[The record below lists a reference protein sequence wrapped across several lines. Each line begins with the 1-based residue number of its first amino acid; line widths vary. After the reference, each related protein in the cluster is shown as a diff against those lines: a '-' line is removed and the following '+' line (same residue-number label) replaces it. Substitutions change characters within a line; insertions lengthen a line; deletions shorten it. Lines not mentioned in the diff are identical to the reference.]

1 MYGALSE
8 TKPCAAASL
17 RPLRKAQR
25 GLLTYVLPAAQ
36 QPDPCVGAPAHGRLV
51 ASVCERL
58 AAGVRVHLGGRGD
71 GAGNHVAATRVE
83 RSRRQN
89 AILVVAPTFP
99 QRRMN
104 RVRPASVEP
113 PVHEGRA
120 AILRRDV
127 AQVVGG
133 AGDDQPNVEQA
144 VIAKAVRGCGVKVMV
159 CGRELEC
166 SEGRHRLAG
175 WERAAGTHRRWGRKA
190 RRQRTSSGR
199 N

>member
-8 TKPCAAASL
+8 TKPCAGASL

-36 QPDPCVGAPAHGRLV
+36 QPDPCVGAPGHGRLV

-58 AAGVRVHLGGRGD
+58 AAGVGVHFGGRGD

-83 RSRRQN
+83 RSARQN
-89 AILVVAPTFP
+89 PILVVAPAVP

-104 RVRPASVEP
+104 RVRPAIVEP

-127 AQVVGG
+127 AQVVRG
-133 AGDDQPNVEQA
+133 AGDDQPDVQQA
-144 VIAKAVRGCGVKVMV
+144 VIAKAVRGCGIKVMV

-166 SEGRHRLAG
+166 SDRQHSYGERL
-175 WERAAGTHRRWGRKA
+175 GTHRRWGRKA

>member
-8 TKPCAAASL
+8 TKPCAAASI
-17 RPLRKAQR
+17 RPRRKAQR

-104 RVRPASVEP
+104 RVRPALVEP
-113 PVHEGRA
+113 PVHKGRVA
-120 AILRRDV
+120 VLRRDV
-127 AQVVGG
+127 AQVVRG
-133 AGDDQPNVEQA
+133 AGDDQSNVEQA
-144 VIAKAVRGCGVKVMV
+144 VIAKAVRGCSVKVMV
-159 CGRELEC
+159 CGREFEC
-166 SEGRHRLAG
+166 SEGQHRLAG
-175 WERAAGTHRRWGRKA
+175 WERAAGTHRKSGRTT
-190 RRQRTSSGR
+190 RRQRTSSGS